1 MSSGLSKVWEEEI
14 RPMTDDANMVIGQ
27 YLAGLIPDMNFRLF
41 CDMEAGAYGF
51 PKTIL
56 WVEGITI
63 YEGKEQNAGGGDR
76 ENDCQEQGLLEELK
90 ERTLTGQIKY
100 KLKQIKHYF
109 AELWKKKGR

>member
-1 MSSGLSKVWEEEI
+1 MSSGLSKVWEEES
-14 RPMTDDANMVIGQ
+14 RPVADDVNMDIGQ

-56 WVEGITI
+56 WVESITI
-63 YEGKEQNAGGGDR
+63 YEEREQNTDDGDG
-76 ENDCQEQGLLEELK
+76 ENDCLEQGLSGELK

-109 AELWKKKGR
+109 TELWKMKGR